1 MAWADMTVV
10 LNGCPCP
17 APLRSR
23 MAAGI
28 RPSSPSGPRTPSSC
42 PLSAWTTSLLPH
54 QGSST
59 VLKLDLRASSDLDL
73 LAPQGLMVGR
83 KRKRRHPGRVP
94 RGRWAQEQ
102 FGQPQL
108 LSVLKSGWESQ
119 GTGYS
124 WDPSSSPKN
133 PPKNQLWC
141 SGIGATGTR
150 ESSPSS
156 VATPFCPSVPSKSPH
171 IHISW
176 REGGPCRLVPVREH

>member
-1 MAWADMTVV
+1 MTVV
-10 LNGCPCP
+10 LNGYPCP

-54 QGSST
+54 QGSGT
-59 VLKLDLRASSDLDL
+59 ALKLDLRASSDLDL
-73 LAPQGLMVGR
+73 LAPRGLMG
-83 KRKRRHPGRVP
+83 GG
-94 RGRWAQEQ
+94 RGRGGILGEFLGAGGPRNSL
-102 FGQPQL
+102 GQPQL
-108 LSVLKSGWESQ
+108 LSALKSGWESQ
-119 GTGYS
+119 GMGYS

-150 ESSPSS
+150 VSQLCGH
-156 VATPFCPSVPSKSPH
+156 PFLPQCP
-171 IHISW
+171 I
-176 REGGPCRLVPVREH
+176 